1 MRAPSSRLIWSVVI
15 LLGPCSAA
23 AQNILVNP
31 GFATNLAGWT
41 VESGVSAEWS
51 PLDIAGSFTSG
62 SALVTNASSAAGFSG
77 GLTQCVAVVPGITYS
92 FRARY
97 RVPSGQS
104 GTARVEGDLDYFSD
118 ASCGGSRVGGFGNG
132 TGAITSG
139 FDAWGAD
146 FAVGTVVIPSGVASA
161 LVDVRLVK
169 IGAGGGVQ
177 AYFDEPSLA
186 RVATLTIPA
195 SASIHGQNGTFFQT
209 DLWVLD
215 SSPLFVAIVTARH
228 RCFASQTCA
237 RRASLSRS
245 LPASPC
251 TSRTLSSRCSE
262 IPARPARSR

>member
-1 MRAPSSRLIWSVVI
+1 MRAPSSRLIWSVMI

-31 GFATNLAGWT
+31 DFATSLAGWT
-41 VESGVSAEWS
+41 VESGVSADWS
-51 PLDIAGSFTSG
+51 PLDIAESSASG
-62 SALVTNASSAAGFSG
+62 SALVTHSSSASGFSG

-92 FRARY
+92 FRVRY

-104 GTARVEGDLDYFSD
+104 GTARVEGNLDYFSD

-146 FAVGTVVIPSGVASA
+146 FAVGTVVIPAGVVSA

-169 IGAGGGVQ
+169 IGAAGGVQ

-215 SSPLFVAIVTARH
+215 SSPLFVATVTARP
-228 RCFASQTCA
+228 RSFASQT
-237 RRASLSRS
+237 
-245 LPASPC
+245 
-251 TSRTLSSRCSE
+251 
-262 IPARPARSR
+262 